1 MARIFNFIDGLARLS
16 AYLAAGLIVG
26 IAALILAEIFSRA
39 VLNLSLSFAWEYA
52 AYFMG
57 AAVFLA
63 AAFTLRS
70 GGHVRV
76 SLLSNSVPA
85 RMAKAIDMA
94 ATLFAAAIAVYVA
107 YALLAF
113 AWLEPS
119 WPASFA
125 HGTARL
131 VLEPARCARLASL
144 LSVQLLGAARSA
156 LKARLRIISLLLVR
170 PRPATLALTIA
181 RRCRCFPLPFA
192 RTTCFVPAAY
202 TIACRRRWLHLEL
215 HTA

>member
-39 VLNLSLSFAWEYA
+39 VLNLSLSFAWEYV

-63 AAFTLRS
+63 AAFTLGS

-76 SLLSNSVPA
+76 SLLSSSVPA
-85 RMAKAIDMA
+85 SMAKAIDMA

-113 AWLEPS
+113 S
-119 WPASFA
+119 WQA
-125 HGTARL
+125 HVSGSTSPTIDEVPLVCPRGVMAIGT
-131 VLEPARCARLASL
+131 
-144 LSVQLLGAARSA
+144 
-156 LKARLRIISLLLVR
+156 LLLAVQM
-170 PRPATLALTIA
+170 IA
-181 RRCRCFPLPFA
+181 RALQNLMSLPPEDAEA
-192 RTTCFVPAAY
+192 RRIFGV
-202 TIACRRRWLHLEL
+202 E
-215 HTA
+215 

>member
-113 AWLEPS
+113 S
-119 WPASFA
+119 WQA
-125 HGTARL
+125 HVSGSTSPTIDEVPL
-131 VLEPARCARLASL
+131 VYPRGVMAI
-144 LSVQLLGAARSA
+144 GA
-156 LKARLRIISLLLVR
+156 LLLAVQM
-170 PRPATLALTIA
+170 IA
-181 RRCRCFPLPFA
+181 RALQNLMSLPPEDAEA
-192 RTTCFVPAAY
+192 RRIFGV
-202 TIACRRRWLHLEL
+202 E
-215 HTA
+215 